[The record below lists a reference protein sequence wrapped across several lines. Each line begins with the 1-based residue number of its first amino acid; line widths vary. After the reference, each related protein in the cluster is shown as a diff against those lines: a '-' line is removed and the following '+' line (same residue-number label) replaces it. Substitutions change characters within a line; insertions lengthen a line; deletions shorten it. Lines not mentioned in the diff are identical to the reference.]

1 MCAGYTS
8 AITFSASNNWFAL
21 SQETFIICVKMDTW
35 TGDIQEEWWISFLV
49 IFWYNAAFNRP
60 SNRLTGPKSSP
71 KNISHTNTIF
81 KGRGDRGS
89 SQITF
94 LYDNHDCHDFLAKW
108 NEMASRFINCFE
120 FQFVFLL
127 ERPVGSSILP
137 TFDTNSLPFSNINH
151 SSVSF
156 NTTKTTLVTF
166 YDHHWVVYII
176 HH

>member
-1 MCAGYTS
+1 MPNDYRRLLIGLRSGMCAGYTS

-108 NEMASRFINCFE
+108 NEMKW
-120 FQFVFLL
+120 LL
-127 ERPVGSSILP
+127 VSL
-137 TFDTNSLPFSNINH
+137 TVLNSNL
-151 SSVSF
+151 SF
-156 NTTKTTLVTF
+156 
-166 YDHHWVVYII
+166 Y
-176 HH
+176 